1 MDPAPRGREKNGTAS
16 DPQENNSNNTAD
28 SDEQQSKIGSL
39 MSRFE
44 RKANY
49 AVVGVGLAGRGMGWF
64 HALQLVNGDVP
75 SARLSDVVEPFFL
88 GDVGKKTGGGEAFAK
103 DVVQVW
109 EPEGVKFH
117 ASLDGLWQGV
127 DGPKV
132 ALIAGRTVDNPSLFR
147 AALKA
152 GATHILLEK
161 PGAPTVTELEA
172 MAKEADEKGV
182 PVFMG
187 FIKNIASYFEEAL
200 KVVEANDGNKCTLI
214 SRNDYTKDTLSECFA
229 RNSEGLLKNMA
240 IHELALAA
248 QFFGM
253 RADNITAVTLENP
266 DNCECLT
273 LDGRTDFSKI
283 DFTLTNSEG
292 KVVRVYAD
300 RCAGDGCCAKV
311 HDAKGTELFSKE
323 LVDAASVERVK
334 ARAAEHPDWLSYLIT
349 QEPEYADLK
358 GRCAKAALANDF
370 PPAVAT
376 IHVAIAALK
385 LAEYLTPVLQA
396 KLTTK
401 A

>member
-1 MDPAPRGREKNGTAS
+1 
-16 DPQENNSNNTAD
+16 
-28 SDEQQSKIGSL
+28 

-64 HALQLVNGDVP
+64 HALQLVNGDV
-75 SARLSDVVEPFFL
+75 AGAKLTDVVEPFFL
-88 GDVGKKTGGGEAFAK
+88 GEVGKKTGGGEAFAK
-103 DVVQVW
+103 DVVEVW

-117 ASLDGLWQGV
+117 ASLENLWE
-127 DGPKV
+127 DCEGPKI

-161 PGAPTVTELEA
+161 PGAPTVAELEA
-172 MAKEADEKGV
+172 MATEAKAKGV

-187 FIKNIASYFEEAL
+187 FIKNIAAYFEDAL
-200 KVVEANDGNKCTLI
+200 EVAEGNKCTLI
-214 SRNDYTKDTLSECFA
+214 SRNDYTKENLAECFA

-253 RADNITAVTLENP
+253 RADNVTNVELEP

-273 LDGRTDFSKI
+273 LEGRTDFSKI
-283 DFTLTNSEG
+283 DFTLTNEDG
-292 KVVRVYAD
+292 KCVRIYAD

-311 HDAKGTELFSKE
+311 HDPAGKEIFSKE

-334 ARAAEHPDWLSYLIT
+334 ARSLEHPDWLSYLIT

-358 GRCAKAALANDF
+358 SRCAKAALAGDF

-376 IHVAIAALK
+376 IDIAIAALK

-396 KLTTK
+396 KLTTQK
-401 A
+401 